1 MGRNCLHKKKSI
13 CVVWWDVVELDV
25 RKVSKHD
32 KVRQAK
38 VRELIL
44 GTVGERRV
52 SDAQALVDRAQQLSA
67 DLEGGRGHDQR
78 SDGECEW
85 GSITMLISST
95 NKNRTSLSRS
105 TVVLWSGESR
115 SGVVNIVLTLA
126 PKA

>member
-78 SDGECEW
+78 SDG
-85 GSITMLISST
+85 
-95 NKNRTSLSRS
+95 
-105 TVVLWSGESR
+105 
-115 SGVVNIVLTLA
+115 
-126 PKA
+126 